1 MSAQKVID
9 TTPKRRQTVKHS
21 MLELN
26 KTRWTPLDDVMLVQG
41 IQQTSSI
48 MSVFLGTKFSCK
60 FTLKEVEERWDVLL
74 YNSAISTTVMEDV
87 TFLCCDERS
96 FSEKSVLWSLEE
108 EDILSQVTSQSE
120 PHVQEFEVILGNNFG
135 SFHPTRTANALLY
148 HWSLLKK
155 YNLLCD
161 QTPSHIH
168 STPTQFSQ
176 ALLGLKD
183 RDLTQEQ
190 GHREMACLYEKRL
203 QDKKQKVEV
212 ITLEK
217 QLAEWKVLLEESL
230 SQEFPSDTLASLRGK
245 NTRFEM
251 TSSRATIGRNTDED
265 SVDMDL
271 SREGP
276 ALKVSRKQASIQFDS
291 DKDKFYITNTG
302 RCHIFVNDTPLMT
315 ENTAVLEDMSLVAF
329 GELSFIFV
337 INPCLPSQSSGDS

>member
-1 MSAQKVID
+1 
-9 TTPKRRQTVKHS
+9 
-21 MLELN
+21 
-26 KTRWTPLDDVMLVQG
+26 
-41 IQQTSSI
+41 
-48 MSVFLGTKFSCK
+48 
-60 FTLKEVEERWDVLL
+60 
-74 YNSAISTTVMEDV
+74 
-87 TFLCCDERS
+87 
-96 FSEKSVLWSLEE
+96 
-108 EDILSQVTSQSE
+108 
-120 PHVQEFEVILGNNFG
+120 
-135 SFHPTRTANALLY
+135 
-148 HWSLLKK
+148 
-155 YNLLCD
+155 
-161 QTPSHIH
+161 
-168 STPTQFSQ
+168 
-176 ALLGLKD
+176 
-183 RDLTQEQ
+183 
-190 GHREMACLYEKRL
+190 MACLYEKRL